1 MKKILDVE
9 DPVFTLCEKAKQG
22 DADAQFSVGISY
34 LEGLGV
40 KKDVEEGLKWVN
52 KAAEQNFGMAQ
63 FALGK
68 FYYLGVDAD
77 KDMDKAVSWFEKAAA
92 QENPE
97 AMLYLAQCY
106 SYDLYEENPKENEKK
121 AIKWVRAA
129 CETGCPAAYLV
140 FNDLCRLGRAQGSK
154 DEAMQWL
161 EKAKSQHCDD
171 CEILI
176 STMRRFNIQPE

>member
-40 KKDVEEGLKWVN
+40 KKDVEEALKWVN

-77 KDMDKAVSWFEKAAA
+77 KDMDKEDPPFH
-92 QENPE
+92 
-97 AMLYLAQCY
+97 LYSRPPQ
-106 SYDLYEENPKENEKK
+106 PHP
-121 AIKWVRAA
+121 VRAA
-129 CETGCPAAYLV
+129 LSPVSPASPTAH
-140 FNDLCRLGRAQGSK
+140 LGTPPPGTKWQGHREQHRATEGQRPGPS
-154 DEAMQWL
+154 
-161 EKAKSQHCDD
+161 
-171 CEILI
+171 
-176 STMRRFNIQPE
+176 